1 MSMHMMLCSSFS
13 ASNTRGVT
21 RDLSTWGGSTL
32 TWMSTDGNP
41 YFVLDDTEERE
52 MWAELRMMTR
62 VREALPHVRDP
73 LFFVVW

>member
-1 MSMHMMLCSSFS
+1 
-13 ASNTRGVT
+13 
-21 RDLSTWGGSTL
+21 
-32 TWMSTDGNP
+32 MSTDGNP